1 MQKGVLYLLQTS
13 VSLSDATIA
22 AVTSPYEWEFE
33 HGKQMAGGSSRNSR
47 VAFGFHSVSA

>member
-33 HGKQMAGGSSRNSR
+33 HAKQMAGRRPRSSR
-47 VAFGFHSVSA
+47 VAFGFHSLGA